1 MRNQI
6 STRLGV
12 RQHILFLI
20 AIMSGL
26 MTACGGGGSSNSTM
40 PSSGGGGGY
49 GGGGGTPPPGGTT
62 ANDYVA
68 TSLVSDGS
76 VKATTTDNSL
86 KNPWGIA
93 LAPNAAAV
101 VADQVTQQ
109 ATSYDGNG
117 VKQST
122 VIAIPAGLGGA
133 ADPSGVVANTT
144 SGFVI
149 TSGSASAPAQYI
161 FDGEGG
167 TIAAWATSVNAQNA
181 ITMYDGSS
189 SGAIYTGLAIATDSS
204 GVTRLYAADFGTG
217 KVDVFDST
225 FAKTTV
231 SGGFTDS
238 MLPTGY
244 APFGIQALT
253 VNGQS
258 LIYVAYAKP
267 TSQGSR
273 FALTGAGLGL
283 VDVFNTQ
290 GTLQT
295 HLIGAGGHLNAPW
308 GITMAPSNFGPVS
321 GDLLIGNFGDG
332 TIDAYNPSSGTFV
345 DQLATTSGMVI
356 ANSSLWGIEF
366 GNGAANQPTN
376 TLYFAAGIGGGMDG
390 LYGSITVAP

>member
-1 MRNQI
+1 MKFQTI
-6 STRLGV
+6 MCLGA
-12 RQHILFLI
+12 RAHITLL
-20 AIMSGL
+20 AALMTVV
-26 MTACGGGGSSNSTM
+26 MTACGGGGSPSSGSM
-40 PSSGGGGGY
+40 PPSGGGGGY
-49 GGGGGTPPPGGTT
+49 GGGGSPPPVAT

-76 VKATTTDNSL
+76 VMATTTDNSL

-93 LAPNAAAV
+93 LAPNAPAV
-101 VADQVTQQ
+101 VADQVTQE
-109 ATSYDGNG
+109 ATSYDGMG
-117 VKQST
+117 AKQST
-122 VIAIPAGLGGA
+122 VISIPAGLSGA
-133 ADPSGVVANTT
+133 ADPTGVVANTT

-167 TIAAWATSVNAQNA
+167 TIAGWAASVNAQNA
-181 ITMYDGSS
+181 ITEYDGGS

-231 SGGFTDS
+231 SGGFTDPT
-238 MLPTGY
+238 LPSGY

-253 VNGQS
+253 VNGQP

-283 VDVFNTQ
+283 VDVFDTQ

-295 HLIGAGGHLNAPW
+295 HLIVAGGHLNAPW
-308 GITMAPSNFGPVS
+308 GIAMAPSNFGPVS

-332 TIDAYNPSSGTFV
+332 TIDAYNPASGAFV

>member
-1 MRNQI
+1 MKFP
-6 STRLGV
+6 TTMCPGV
-12 RQHILFLI
+12 RTHITLL
-20 AIMSGL
+20 AALMTVV
-26 MTACGGGGSSNSTM
+26 MTACGGGGS
-40 PSSGGGGGY
+40 PSYGGMSPSGGGGGY
-49 GGGGGTPPPGGTT
+49 GGGGSPPPVAT

-76 VKATTTDNSL
+76 VMATTTDNSL

-93 LAPNAAAV
+93 LAPNAPAV
-101 VADQVTQQ
+101 VADQVTQE
-109 ATSYDGNG
+109 ATSYDGMG
-117 VKQST
+117 AKQST
-122 VIAIPAGLGGA
+122 VISIPAGLSGA
-133 ADPSGVVANTT
+133 ADPTGVVANTT

-167 TIAAWATSVNAQNA
+167 TIAGWAASVNAQNA
-181 ITMYDGSS
+181 ITEYDGGS

-231 SGGFTDS
+231 SGGFTDPT
-238 MLPTGY
+238 LPSGY

-253 VNGQS
+253 VSGQP

-283 VDVFNTQ
+283 VDVFDTQ

-295 HLIGAGGHLNAPW
+295 HLIVVGGHLNAPW
-308 GITMAPSNFGPVS
+308 GIAMAPGNFGPVS

-332 TIDAYNPSSGTFV
+332 TIDAYNSASGAFV